1 MQGHRFRQWWC
12 RYLLKLYLLKAIFPK
27 AVSLPGVYQ
36 IVMSASV
43 HQKILIVKLVKLITI
58 YDTLKQNA
66 TSNEKEQTVSVYN
79 NMDLLKVDGEFKNCS
94 NEIIYIFL
102 SALIFF

>member
-1 MQGHRFRQWWC
+1 
-12 RYLLKLYLLKAIFPK
+12 
-27 AVSLPGVYQ
+27 
-36 IVMSASV
+36 MSAYV

>member
-1 MQGHRFRQWWC
+1 M
-12 RYLLKLYLLKAIFPK
+12 
-27 AVSLPGVYQ
+27 
-36 IVMSASV
+36 VMSAYV
-43 HQKILIVKLVKLITI
+43 HQKVLIVKIVKIITI

-79 NMDLLKVDGEFKNCS
+79 NMDLLTADGGFKNCS